1 MAQSTE
7 ELDEASKKFDDD
19 WYEYYSRGEIH
30 RMKKHDLET
39 NHPQKLYRTLKDLK
53 PEMLAR
59 GYEHGAF
66 NDPKLERSMEG
77 VAAFDGNIEF
87 LKMVKFYST
96 AKIIAGIIVAI
107 FGGVL
112 MLGSAFTPVLAFF
125 GVAVIIAGII
135 ILLNKSKTIL
145 SIEIRL
151 EGESYEYRGQ
161 KETHLSDV
169 EIRVRADVVSDLR
182 LTLLGIRTNN
192 SKKAKE
198 ILLSDLA
205 FLENKLNKIVPEFK
219 VPIVKKDTHKE

>member
-1 MAQSTE
+1 MAQST
-7 ELDEASKKFDDD
+7 DEHYESSKKLDDD
-19 WYEYYSRGEIH
+19 WHQYYSNGDIH

-39 NHPQKLYRTLKDLK
+39 NHPQKLFRTLEDLK
-53 PEMLAR
+53 PEMIAR
-59 GYEHGAF
+59 GYEHGYF
-66 NDPKLERSMEG
+66 DDPKLEPSMEG
-77 VAAFDGNIEF
+77 VATFDGKVDF

-96 AKIIAGIIVAI
+96 ATIIAGIIVAI

-112 MLGSAFTPVLAFF
+112 MLGSAFSPVLAFF

-151 EGESYEYRGQ
+151 EGESYQYKGQ
-161 KETHLSDV
+161 KETIHSGLEKRERS
-169 EIRVRADVVSDLR
+169 DVVSDLR
-182 LTLLGIRTNN
+182 LTLLGITNN

>member
-7 ELDEASKKFDDD
+7 DLDEASKKLDDD
-19 WYEYYSRGEIH
+19 WHQYYSNGYIH
-30 RMKKHDLET
+30 HMKKHDLET
-39 NHPQKLYRTLKDLK
+39 NHPQKLFRTLEDLK
-53 PEMLAR
+53 PEMIAR
-59 GYEHGAF
+59 GYEHGYF

-77 VAAFDGNIEF
+77 VATFDGQVNFI
-87 LKMVKFYST
+87 KMVKFYST

-112 MLGSAFTPVLAFF
+112 MLGSAFSPVLAFF

-135 ILLNKSKTIL
+135 ILLNKSETIL

-161 KETHLSDV
+161 KETHISDV
-169 EIRVRADVVSDLR
+169 EIRARADVVSDLR
-182 LTLLGIRTNN
+182 LTLLGIRNDN
-192 SKKAKE
+192 SKIAKE

-205 FLENKLNKIVPEFK
+205 FLDNKLSKIIPEFK
-219 VPIVKKDTHKE
+219 VPIVKKDTHHK